1 MEDDIQVFSHARELK
16 KITQEELDEI
26 IRRHEMWLDSDG
38 EAGEQADLSY
48 TDLSGLN
55 LANANLRGA
64 NMESVDLVFA
74 SLEGA
79 NLLDAN
85 LLGAKLMVAN
95 LKGANLLDANLL
107 VAKLTGAKLIGANLE
122 HANLRS
128 AKLVGA
134 RLEGANLLDANLK
147 HADLMVANLE
157 GANLTRANMKFADL
171 ERANLGH
178 ADLTFADLKDA
189 NLKLADLT
197 GVNLTNV
204 KNLPD
209 ISMPCPATGSFIGW
223 KSADN
228 NFIIKLEIPEDAK
241 RSSAIGSRKCRCNKA
256 KVLSIEH
263 LDGTPAEVTSVRS
276 RYETEFIYT
285 LGETVEEELF
295 DENRFRECSTGIHF
309 FMTREEAG
317 KYLLSQILNGV

>member
-1 MEDDIQVFSHARELK
+1 MEMKEFR
-16 KITQEELDEI
+16 KITIEEL
-26 IRRHEMWLDSDG
+26 EMILKNHKLWLDSDG

-74 SLEGA
+74 RLEGA

-85 LLGAKLMVAN
+85 LLGAKL
-95 LKGANLLDANLL
+95 
-107 VAKLTGAKLIGANLE
+107 TGADLIGANLE

-147 HADLMVANLE
+147 HANLMVANLK
-157 GANLTRANMKFADL
+157 GANLTRANMKFTNL

-209 ISMPCPATGSFIGW
+209 ISMVCPETGLIICW
-223 KSADN
+223 KKALGD
-228 NFIIKLEIPEDAK
+228 FIIKLEIPEDAK

-256 KVLSIEH
+256 KVLSIEY

-276 RYETEFIYT
+276 KHYPAFIYKV
-285 LGETVEEELF
+285 GETVEVPDF
-295 DENRFRECSTGIHF
+295 DENRFIECSTGIHF
-309 FMTREEAG
+309 FMTRGEAFA
-317 KYLLSQILNGV
+317 Y